1 MWKLFRD
8 DEAEADLEE
17 LMVMEAIWLSMQVK
31 LLCLVT
37 CLSSNDK
44 FLHFSLSFFSL
55 LSKQET
61 GMQRDSGGGGV
72 TPFRPYV
79 SEEDHSY
86 AEPATP
92 SSSSGGLACA
102 ISALAEQRQQI
113 IGESSNHNHNVNV
126 ASYSMLPGNCDSY
139 YDIEQDADD
148 IDHYHHYNHYQN
160 NTEMGETGSNSSYMN
175 GGESYHNFPL
185 PPPPPLVIA
194 PESFEEQMMMA
205 MAVSLAEVHATTTT
219 SAPTE
224 VTWQ

>member
-1 MWKLFRD
+1 MALHAGRIF
-8 DEAEADLEE
+8 
-17 LMVMEAIWLSMQVK
+17 
-31 LLCLVT
+31 CLVT
-37 CLSSNDK
+37 
-44 FLHFSLSFFSL
+44 SLMTTFYNSHVFFSH

-61 GMQRDSGGGGV
+61 GMRRDSGGGEV
-72 TPFRPYV
+72 TPFRQYV

-92 SSSSGGLACA
+92 SSSSGGLPCA
-102 ISALAEQRQQI
+102 ISALAEQRQQMV
-113 IGESSNHNHNVNV
+113 GESSNHNHNVNV
-126 ASYSMLPGNCDSY
+126 SSYSMLPGNCDSY
-139 YDIEQDADD
+139 YDIEQETDD
-148 IDHYHHYNHYQN
+148 IEHHHHHHQHHHQQHNYYHG
-160 NTEMGETGSNSSYMN
+160 NTEMGETGSSSSYMN
-175 GGESYHNFPL
+175 GSESFHNFPL